1 MRNILLIIANTMK
14 VTFRKKGNIVIY
26 IFLPLVGVF
35 LSILIYSGS
44 GSSVLRIGLLD
55 RDAGL
60 PADDLKGAL
69 EATEGFKIQEVE
81 ENEISGL
88 LLDQKLDAAVV
99 IPSGY
104 SDGIYSGKPAEITV
118 ISVKGRDTTVWIE
131 QILNNYTDT
140 LHKLGLAS
148 NGDRGAFDKMYVQYR
163 ADAASFETETLNDEK
178 TGKSMA
184 VTSVGFLIMFM
195 MLGSGLITSF
205 ILKEKR
211 DRTYYRICSAPVN
224 AGQYIAANS
233 VTGLII
239 VMIQTVLIQL
249 ALGLVFHID
258 TGVGAIP
265 MFIILILFG
274 VVAVG
279 LGLAIASISSSSY
292 MAGTLNSVIM
302 TPTCMLGGCYWPVSL
317 MPDFMQKIS
326 YFVPQRWAI
335 DAIQKLQA
343 GGGQGDIAI
352 NLVIL
357 AAFAAAFILIAIYR
371 FSRSGN
377 LRKFV

>member
-1 MRNILLIIANTMK
+1 M
-14 VTFRKKGNIVIY
+14 TFRKKGNIIIY

-35 LSILIYSGS
+35 FSMLIYSGS
-44 GSSVLRIGLLD
+44 GSSVLRIGISD
-55 RDAGL
+55 RDTGS
-60 PADDLKGAL
+60 PAADLKGVL
-69 EATEGFKIQEVE
+69 ETTKGFKMQEVK
-81 ENEISGL
+81 ENEISNM
-88 LLDQKLDAAVV
+88 LLDQELDAAVV
-99 IPSGY
+99 IPSDY
-104 SDGIYSGKPAEITV
+104 SDSIYSGKAAEITV
-118 ISVKGRDTTVWIE
+118 IAVKGRDTTVWIE

-140 LHKLGLAS
+140 LYKLGLAS
-148 NGDRGAFDKMYVQYR
+148 NGDRGVFDKMYAQYR
-163 ADAASFETETLNDEK
+163 AGAARFETEELEDEE
-178 TGKSMA
+178 TGKSMT
-184 VTSVGFLIMFM
+184 VTSAGFLIMFM
-195 MLGSGLITSF
+195 MLGAGLITSF

-211 DRTYYRICSAPVN
+211 DRTYFRICSAPVS

-249 ALGLVFHID
+249 VMGLVLHID
-258 TGVGAIP
+258 TGINAIS
-265 MFIILILFG
+265 MFIILVFFG
-274 VVAVG
+274 IVAVA
-279 LGLAIASISSSSY
+279 LGLMIAAISASSY
-292 MAGTLNSVIM
+292 MAGTLNTLIM
-302 TPTCMLGGCYWPVSL
+302 TPTCMLGGCYWSVRL